1 MATINAKI
9 SVVSNDLTSSP
20 LNLTK
25 TMTMTKAGSCNG
37 LELTSGLVQRLF
49 TSANQVDLITAGAQN
64 YGTPTASTVPSANKL
79 YIRNIGSPV
88 NAPGTSYVTIG
99 LGTSSG
105 SGTATTDNVDG
116 TAMTIGRLYDG
127 DWMLIPFHGTAT
139 VGDVWIQPMDGT
151 TTGVEYI
158 LFFE

>member
-49 TSANQVDLITAGAQN
+49 TSANQVDLIAAGAQN
-64 YGTPTASTVPSANKL
+64 YGTPTATDNANKL

-99 LGTSSG
+99 LGNASTG
-105 SGTATTDNVDG
+105 STATTDNVDG

-127 DWMLIPFHGTAT
+127 DWMLIPFHGAAT
-139 VGDVWIQPMDGT
+139 VGDVWVQPMDGT
-151 TTGVEYI
+151 TTGVEYM